1 MKKVTFVMK
10 APKGSTTAFL
20 SKLKL
25 NYGAE
30 SELGR
35 VGDTISVIVT
45 VDKRHHDEVMDKMI
59 SKGFEPVGNDKLSS
73 ISINSVYRE
82 VGAIIGELEQKGDFV
97 LANKLHKVMVQT

>member
-35 VGDTISVIVT
+35 IGDSISVIVT
-45 VDKRHHDEVMDKMI
+45 VDKKHHDEVVDQMVN
-59 SKGFEPVGNDKLSS
+59 KGFELIGNDKLFLTNS
-73 ISINSVYRE
+73 IYRE
-82 VGAIIGELEQKGDFV
+82 IGIVSRNLERKGEFI
-97 LANKLHKVMVQT
+97 LASKLDRVMVQT

>member
-35 VGDTISVIVT
+35 IGDSISVIVT
-45 VDKRHHDEVMDKMI
+45 VDKKHHDEVVDQMVN
-59 SKGFEPVGNDKLSS
+59 KGFELIGNDKLFLTNS
-73 ISINSVYRE
+73 IYRKI
-82 VGAIIGELEQKGDFV
+82 GIISRSLEQKGEFI
-97 LANKLHKVMVQT
+97 LASKLDKVMVQT

>member
-25 NYGAE
+25 KYGVE

-35 VGDTISVIVT
+35 IGDSISVIVT
-45 VDKRHHDEVMDKMI
+45 VDKKHHDEVMDQMI
-59 SKGFEPVGNDKLSS
+59 NEGFEPIGNNRLS
-73 ISINSVYRE
+73 IVNSTYRE
-82 VGAIIGELEQKGDFV
+82 IRIIIGRLEQKGDFI
-97 LANKLHKVMVQT
+97 LADKLHRIMVQT